1 MENDD
6 HSYTFLSHPS
16 HSQLALRS
24 DACDCHEAA
33 LVRSGMGKAYLA
45 QPGLRAESN
54 RDLRSAFIES
64 MRDAA
69 YVAEKQKQKL
79 HSRTVAGNDILK

>member
-1 MENDD
+1 
-6 HSYTFLSHPS
+6 
-16 HSQLALRS
+16 
-24 DACDCHEAA
+24 
-33 LVRSGMGKAYLA
+33 MGKAYLA

>member
-1 MENDD
+1 
-6 HSYTFLSHPS
+6 
-16 HSQLALRS
+16 
-24 DACDCHEAA
+24 
-33 LVRSGMGKAYLA
+33 MGKAYLA

-79 HSRTVAGNDILK
+79 HSRTVAGNDILKGVEDVAATNPESSLKVQAALEINPNNQCEA